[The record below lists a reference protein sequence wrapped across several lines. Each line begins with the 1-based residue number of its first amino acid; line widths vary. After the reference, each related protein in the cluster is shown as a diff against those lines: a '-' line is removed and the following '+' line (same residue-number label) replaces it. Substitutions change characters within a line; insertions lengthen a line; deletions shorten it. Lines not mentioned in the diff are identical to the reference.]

1 MGFGIIMGFDVSINK
16 LLIKADLMGS
26 RAKAWFVW
34 LISNLIVIFSNM
46 QIIYTFISVD
56 LEKELGLTIVQ
67 VALANSAYNWTF
79 AISQFVSGAMFN
91 VFPSK
96 RIYFFSLSTMI
107 LGFLVLINSENF
119 SYLIL
124 SQVLIAIGASFGFI
138 GAAHIS
144 STCFPVAQFGL
155 MFSLVQTI
163 SSLSALIIQILFSS
177 FLAEGIFWKNL
188 IMCIIL
194 LGVLIFVLM
203 FFYPEAL
210 LERSLEKHTIK
221 SSIKTVICSI
231 LTVLK
236 LKDIWITSIVGAI
249 TFGIFL
255 ALNTLWAPRLLSNS
269 ELDAMGSDIAT
280 AVLWLG
286 LAIGAP
292 IADRISNLFKNRKH
306 VISAFALLQGILI
319 IILLCS
325 HLTVHIV
332 YSCMLMFGFFA
343 GGHMLNFT
351 VGSEIVERKRIS
363 TSSSVINGFM
373 FIVGGIISSTL
384 ALFTDHQ
391 MAFLT
396 IFAALATASI
406 LNYAIKETYPKK

>member
-1 MGFGIIMGFDVSINK
+1 ME
-16 LLIKADLMGS
+16 S

-56 LEKELGLTIVQ
+56 LEKELGLKIAQ
-67 VALANSAYNWTF
+67 VALANSVYNWTF
-79 AISQFVSGAMFN
+79 AISQFFSGAMFN
-91 VFPSK
+91 TFSSK
-96 RIYFFSLSTMI
+96 KIYSFSLSTMV
-107 LGFLVLINSENF
+107 LGFLVLINSDNF
-119 SYLIL
+119 FHLIL
-124 SQVLIAIGASFGFI
+124 SQVLIAIGASFGFV
-138 GAAHIS
+138 GAAHVS
-144 STCFPVAQFGL
+144 STCFPIAQFGL

-163 SSLSALIIQILFSS
+163 SSLSALVIQMLFSS
-177 FLAEGIFWKNL
+177 FLAESIYWKNL
-188 IMCIIL
+188 IVCIIL
-194 LGVLIFVLM
+194 LGVSIFVLM

-210 LERSLEKHTIK
+210 PEKSLEKYAIK
-221 SSIKTVICSI
+221 SSIKTVICSVV
-231 LTVLK
+231 TVLK

-249 TFGIFL
+249 TFGTFL

-269 ELDAMGSDIAT
+269 EFDTTELGIAT

-286 LAIGAP
+286 LAVGAP

-306 VISAFALLQGILI
+306 VISAFALLQGVSI

-325 HLTVHIV
+325 HLTINIVHF
-332 YSCMLMFGFFA
+332 CMLMFGFFA

-351 VGSEIVERKRIS
+351 VGSEIVERKHIS

-373 FIVGGIISSTL
+373 FIVGGIIASTL

-391 MAFLT
+391 MALLA
-396 IFAALATASI
+396 IFAALAAASI
-406 LNYAIKETYPKK
+406 LNYTTKETYPKK

>member
-1 MGFGIIMGFDVSINK
+1 MGFDISINK
-16 LLIKADLMGS
+16 LFIKADLMES

-56 LEKELGLTIVQ
+56 LEKELELTIAQ

-91 VFPSK
+91 VFSSK

-144 STCFPVAQFGL
+144 STCFSVAQFGL

-163 SSLSALIIQILFSS
+163 SSLSALVIQILFSS
-177 FLAEGIFWKNL
+177 FLAEGIYWKNL

-269 ELDAMGSDIAT
+269 ELDAMGSGIAT

-373 FIVGGIISSTL
+373 FIVGGIIASTL

-391 MAFLT
+391 MALLT

>member
-1 MGFGIIMGFDVSINK
+1 ME
-16 LLIKADLMGS
+16 S
-26 RAKAWFVW
+26 RAKAWFGW
-34 LISNLIVIFSNM
+34 LINNLIVIFSNV

-56 LEKELGLTIVQ
+56 LEKELGLTVAQ
-67 VALANSAYNWTF
+67 VALANSVYNWTF
-79 AISQFVSGAMFN
+79 AIAQFFSGAMFN
-91 VFPSK
+91 IFSSK
-96 RIYFFSLSTMI
+96 KIYSFSLSTMT

-119 SYLIL
+119 SQLIL
-124 SQVLIAIGASFGFI
+124 CQVLIAIGASFGFV

-144 STCFPVAQFGL
+144 STCFPAAQFGL

-163 SSLSALIIQILFSS
+163 SSLSALVIQILFSS
-177 FLAEGIFWKNL
+177 FLAEGIYWKNMIVCTVL
-188 IMCIIL
+188 F
-194 LGVLIFVLM
+194 GVSIFVLM
-203 FFYPEAL
+203 FFYPEAFS
-210 LERSLEKHTIK
+210 ERSLEEHTIK
-221 SSIKTVICSI
+221 SSIEKVICSV

-236 LKDIWITSIVGAI
+236 LRDIWITSIVGAI
-249 TFGIFL
+249 TFGTFL
-255 ALNTLWAPRLLSNS
+255 ALNTLWAPRLLNNS
-269 ELDAMGSDIAT
+269 KFDAIELGVAA

-286 LAIGAP
+286 LAIGAL

-306 VISAFALLQGILI
+306 VISAFALLQGVSI

-351 VGSEIVERKRIS
+351 VGSEIVERKYIS

-373 FIVGGIISSTL
+373 FIMGGIIASTL

-391 MAFLT
+391 TALLV
-396 IFAALATASI
+396 IFAMLAAAGI
-406 LNYAIKETYPKK
+406 LNYATKETYPKK